1 MRSCIAHKT
10 AECEVDPHA
19 PLHPA
24 GKGNTYR
31 RCNGSTKRSSTYLRP
46 CSFLFQQTLTA
57 KFLSTISLVHHL
69 QAAYRISCITELSIS
84 VIASGTEKTKKFYV
98 IVNAHED
105 GSKRKDRI
113 EPIQ

>member
-1 MRSCIAHKT
+1 MKLIRT
-10 AECEVDPHA
+10 
-19 PLHPA
+19 
-24 GKGNTYR
+24 
-31 RCNGSTKRSSTYLRP
+31 RP
-46 CSFLFQQTLTA
+46 CILLVKAILTEDVMDRRSDRPHICDPARFCFRQTLTA

-84 VIASGTEKTKKFYV
+84 VIASGTEKTEKFYV